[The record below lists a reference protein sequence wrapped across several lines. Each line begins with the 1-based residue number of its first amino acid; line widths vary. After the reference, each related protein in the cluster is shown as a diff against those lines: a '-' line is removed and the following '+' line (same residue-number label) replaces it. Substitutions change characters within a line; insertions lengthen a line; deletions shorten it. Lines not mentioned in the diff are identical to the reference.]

1 MKMYL
6 LKWKMHIY
14 TVQLKEKEIRPKEQ
28 YFGKFEDLLACYR
41 EKKNALFCGLINYNT
56 DFEVFTVEYTQQ
68 DIKKLDA
75 YL

>member
-6 LKWKMHIY
+6 LKWKMHVY
-14 TVQLKEKEIRPKEQ
+14 TVHLEEKEIRPKEQ
-28 YFGKFEDLLACYR
+28 YFDKFEDLLGCYR

-68 DIKKLDA
+68 DIAKLDA

>member
-6 LKWKMHIY
+6 LKWKMHVY
-14 TVQLKEKEIRPKEQ
+14 TVYFKEKEIRPKEQ
-28 YFGKFEDLLACYR
+28 YFDNFEDLLVCYR